1 MVVDEV
7 VAQRD
12 GHLVRGV
19 LEMCVLATLAAA
31 PTHAYDVV
39 DRLRSRGFGSIGYGT
54 VYPLVTRLR
63 KQGLVV
69 QESEP
74 SPAGPPRKVL
84 RVTTA
89 GEAALRDWRDRWAA
103 TSAAAER
110 VLAELDGTP

>member
-7 VAQRD
+7 VTQRD

-19 LEMCVLATLAAA
+19 LEMCVLATLAAS
-31 PTHAYDVV
+31 PTHAYEAVE
-39 DRLRSRGFGSIGYGT
+39 RLRSRGFDSVGYGT

-63 KQGLVV
+63 KQGLVD

-74 SPAGPPRKVL
+74 SPTGPPRKVL
-84 RVTTA
+84 RVTTE
-89 GEAALRDWRDRWAA
+89 GEAALRDWRERWAA

-110 VLAELDGTP
+110 VLAELDGSR